1 MQDWETLIAQRMR
14 PCVAL
19 KIEDA
24 SKRNAANAT
33 KRWRKKNWDHYLS
46 KQKEWAKA
54 NPEKMHEYRMHNKD
68 NVKRWAEEHQD
79 QVRESHRKS
88 EAKRRTDPVA
98 RAKRQAWQYEYNR
111 RPDVMA
117 RRREQGRKRQQT
129 PKRKE
134 YERQRSHRRWL
145 AKVNSRIP
153 SVLTFTLQDI
163 GLVTVHIY
171 KEFA

>member
-1 MQDWETLIAQRMR
+1 MQDWETLIAERMR

-33 KRWRKKNWDHYLS
+33 KKWREKNLDHYKL

-54 NPEKMHEYRMHNKD
+54 NPDKIREYRQRNKK
-68 NVKRWAEEHQD
+68 NVKRWAEEHRD
-79 QVRESHRKS
+79 RVREIHRKS
-88 EAKRRTDPVA
+88 DAKRRTDPVV
-98 RAKRQAWQYEYNR
+98 RAKRKAWQDEYNH
-111 RPDVMA
+111 RPDVIA
-117 RRREQGRKRQQT
+117 RRREQNHKRQQT

-134 YERQRSHRRWL
+134 YERQRSHRRCM